1 MYLKSLE
8 AIKYKVIRFIESNYK
23 INLLIYNNIQFFK
36 FFLPHE
42 KDFYGMMLLCENS
55 KNKVILDIGASL
67 GISSMGF
74 RKLGFKN
81 RIYAF
86 EPNYYLY
93 KKYLKKNLFRYK
105 NISLKNIALGNHN
118 SKKTMYSPFYNS
130 EFIHY
135 FSSFNKEYLIN
146 SVKITFPKL
155 LDKLNIKKKKINC
168 KKYDDLKLNIIP
180 HFIKIDTEG
189 YDHHVL
195 QGMVKTIRKHNP
207 IFLIEYNKEY
217 FGNVKKILKNYNPY
231 VYDLKKNKMIK
242 LTNKINKKFISRTT
256 KDNYLSIRN
265 IFYIP
270 KNKKN

>member
-135 FSSFNKEYLIN
+135 FSTPGLGMISSGPPIN
-146 SVKITFPKL
+146 QPSDI
-155 LDKLNIKKKKINC
+155 
-168 KKYDDLKLNIIP
+168 
-180 HFIKIDTEG
+180 FIET
-189 YDHHVL
+189 
-195 QGMVKTIRKHNP
+195 
-207 IFLIEYNKEY
+207 
-217 FGNVKKILKNYNPY
+217 
-231 VYDLKKNKMIK
+231 
-242 LTNKINKKFISRTT
+242 KFINTYTPGQPRRLPPRYT
-256 KDNYLSIRN
+256 KLKASNVSKNLNY
-265 IFYIP
+265 
-270 KNKKN
+270 